1 MVNTQLL
8 DSKIEQSGFRIAHL
22 VEKLGLSRNGFD
34 KKRKG
39 KTPFRVAE
47 IYVLSDLLKLTE
59 EEKLKIFF
67 AEKVGSQ

>member
-8 DSKIEQSGFRIAHL
+8 DDKIDKSGLRIGFII
-22 VEKLGLSRNGFD
+22 EKLGLSRNGFD

-47 IYVLSDLLKLTE
+47 IYVLSDLLKLSEADQE
-59 EEKLKIFF
+59 EIFF
-67 AEKVGSQ
+67 SKQG

>member
-8 DSKIEQSGFRIAHL
+8 DDRIEQSGLKVGFI

-39 KTPFRVAE
+39 KTPFRTAE
-47 IYVLSDLLKLTE
+47 IYVICDLLKLTDDD
-59 EEKLKIFF
+59 KASIFF
-67 AEKVGSQ
+67 A